1 MRSLNSLALP
11 LALSTLALDKTKEEF
26 IKTVGMLGWQDANQ
40 LVIARLMHE
49 IVELREEQEEAKFR
63 LSFLNFYKCIHPEG
77 WYFMWL

>member
-1 MRSLNSLALP
+1 M
-11 LALSTLALDKTKEEF
+11 
-26 IKTVGMLGWQDANQ
+26 GMLGWQDANQ

-49 IVELREEQEEAKFR
+49 IVELREEQEEAKSR